1 MRGHFH
7 GQEQRR
13 GRLSPPGQGRLRPP
27 PEEHRFRKGDPSPN
41 PYGCRG
47 KPKDACIDKKS
58 FLSRKVTVTLNG
70 ERKRVTR
77 DESLFIV
84 LYAEASK
91 GDVKAIRYLDE
102 RCAAADQRNAARRAA
117 RDTVVD
123 DDASRKKVI
132 DNALSRRL
140 KEAKRAGKRGEP
152 DDGLEDG

>member
-1 MRGHFH
+1 MAKNKDEGGSVRPGKV
-7 GQEQRR
+7 GY
-13 GRLSPPGQGRLRPP
+13 GRP

-47 KPKDACIDKKS
+47 KPKDASIDKKS
-58 FLSRKVTVTLNG
+58 FLSRKVTVMLNG
-70 ERKRVTR
+70 EQKRVTR

-84 LYAEASK
+84 LYAQASK

-102 RCAAADQRNAARRAA
+102 RCAAAARRDAERRA
-117 RDTVVD
+117 VRDTVAD

-132 DNALSRRL
+132 DNALNRRL